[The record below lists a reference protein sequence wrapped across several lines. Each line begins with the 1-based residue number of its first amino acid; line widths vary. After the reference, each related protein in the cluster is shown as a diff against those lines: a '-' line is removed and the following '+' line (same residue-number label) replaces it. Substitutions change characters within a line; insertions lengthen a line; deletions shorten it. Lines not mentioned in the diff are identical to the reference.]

1 VTLVQLVV
9 PSREDIP
16 EYDRMKE
23 EIERLVGRIQGEFT
37 RGGWVPIHYQY
48 GRWDRNELVAH
59 YRAAGVALVTPL
71 KDGMNL
77 VAKEFC
83 AASLEGRGVL
93 ILSESA
99 GAGAQLQDNVLLV
112 NPQDVEGVAAAIHRA
127 VTMPPEERRRRM
139 EALRKSI
146 RKKDIF
152 WWTETFLKAAADE
165 DLGADSE
172 VEMWRPAA
180 PPGFFEPSA
189 SRSPALAS
197 RVR

>member
-1 VTLVQLVV
+1 V

-48 GRWDRNELVAH
+48 GAGTATSWSRTTARP
-59 YRAAGVALVTPL
+59 GVALVTPL

-83 AASLEGRGVL
+83 AANLEGRGVL

-99 GAGAQLQDNVLLV
+99 GAGAQLQDDVLLV
-112 NPQDVEGVAAAIHRA
+112 NPQDVEEVAAAIHRA
-127 VTMPPEERRRRM
+127 VIMPPEERRRRM

-146 RKKDIF
+146 RRKDIF

-165 DLGADSE
+165 DLGADTE
-172 VEMWRPAA
+172 VEVWRPEA
-180 PPGFFEPSA
+180 PPGFFSA
-189 SRSPALAS
+189 SSSRSPALAS